1 MSNSVQQFVNGLK
14 SRNKDTQNKT
24 AQELS
29 LYVKTELREMPYDD
43 LVAFF
48 EDFNHHIFEMLSSAD
63 TNDKKGGVLAINCL
77 ISGDVVNT
85 TTQISRY
92 SNNLRQL
99 LPSSDICVMELA
111 AKVLVKLALLPGSKG
126 AESFE
131 FDIKRAFEW
140 LTEERT
146 EPKRHA
152 AVLILRE
159 LAVAMPTFFYQQVGS
174 FFDHI
179 MVAIKDPKPMIRE
192 GAGQALRAV
201 LIVTSQREGTKQNNN
216 PQWYNHCYDSAME
229 CFNEVPTRE
238 KGFSR
243 DDRIHGAMIVFN
255 EILRSSNSAWEKKYI
270 QLESLNVDRR
280 ARPTEDGHGIFPR
293 IRVPFMDKLSG
304 SSGGSGY
311 SSRYHDSSDM
321 KFFRQNSSIQESALC
336 RALVNDNYDLICQKV
351 MEQRVSKSPYVMQT
365 LLTILPRLAAFNRRE
380 FVEKHLK
387 SVVSYLIGTLKSKE
401 RERNLAFITLGYIA
415 VAVEKEMERY
425 VKRIMEVITAALPS
439 RDTPSKKKPA
449 VDPSVFMC
457 ITLLGHALK
466 SAITSDVSK
475 ILASMLSTGLST
487 GLTVCLHELCEN
499 VPQVKQDI
507 TSGLL
512 KILSCVLMNK
522 PLQPWQPT
530 KTQSA
535 INTNVYEQHVQDTP
549 TTVLALR
556 TLGTFNFEGHSL
568 LPFVQRCADHFL
580 VSEQQEIRIEAVQ
593 TCTLLL
599 KLALQSV
606 DSADG
611 SETLTQTVGNVL
623 EKILIVGITDVDPN
637 VRLRVLKSLDDSF
650 DSQLAQPWFLSS
662 LLITMNDEV
671 FEIRELA
678 IIIIGRLSAINPA
691 YVMPSLRKTMVQILT
706 ELEHSGMSRNKEQS
720 ARMLDHL
727 IVSTPRLISSYMRP
741 ILTILV
747 PKLKEPESNPGVML
761 NVLRAIG
768 DLAEVNGG
776 QQVLENWSD
785 ELLATLLEMLSDAGS
800 TDKRAVAL
808 WTLGQLVSATG
819 QAVSPYHKYPN
830 LIDIL
835 INFLKTEQQSY
846 VRRET
851 IRVLGLLGA
860 LDPYKH
866 KMNRGLIDSQT
877 NNILISIS
885 DTKTEEYTDLSTS
898 EMLINMGNQLE
909 EYYPA
914 VAISTLMKILRDPT
928 LSAHHISVV
937 QAITFIFKSLGIKCV
952 PYLSQVLP
960 SLLGNIRNA
969 EMNLKE
975 FLFQQLSIL
984 IEIVK
989 QHIISFMDEIF
1000 QLIKTFWNSNYP
1012 LQSTLIILV
1021 EKIAIALGC
1030 EFKIYLP
1037 QLMPQ
1042 ILRVLLHD
1050 NSTNRVVTVKLLSA
1064 LQKFGNNLDDYLH
1077 LIIPAVV
1084 KLFEPIDVPFA
1095 VSLAALE
1102 TINYLAEILDFTDF
1116 SSRII
1121 HPLVRVLDNH
1131 PGQLQTAALQT
1142 LCSIMIQLGKK
1153 YLVFV
1158 PLVNRVM
1165 IKHKISY
1172 TEYNKLLTKLQS
1184 STTLALDDEFRLR
1197 QARFKNRELSLASDT
1212 TIRKLNVSTVDL
1224 QLAFKANR
1232 RVSKDDWL
1240 EWLRRLSNGLLKE
1253 SKSPAL
1259 RSCRT
1264 LAQNYPQLL
1273 KDLFNAAFVSC
1284 WTDLPDN
1291 LKEELSSSLRQALMV
1306 PDLPEITQTI
1316 LNLAE
1321 FMEHCENDS
1330 LRIDPK
1336 ILGER
1341 AMECRAYAKALH
1353 YKEEEFHNMK
1363 EKDHAVFESLI
1374 LINNKLQQ
1382 KEAAEGLLE
1391 YAMEHRSASE
1401 EMKVQVRWYEKL
1413 HSWEK
1418 ALSLYEEK
1426 LVANANDLESRLGQM
1441 RCLEALGEWSSLHT
1455 LTKDKWEVLGNEG
1468 QSKAGRLAAA
1478 AAWGLR
1484 DWEGMHEFVK
1494 FIPEDTQDGSFYR
1507 AVLAVHH
1514 GEYELAQTLIDDTRD
1529 LLDTELTAMAGES
1542 YERAYGAMVCVQML
1556 AELEEV
1562 IQYKLIPERQET
1574 IKQMWWDR
1582 LLGGQRLVEDWQ
1594 RILQVHS
1601 LVVNPAN
1608 DVRTWLKFASLC
1620 RKSGSLKLSEKTL
1633 VMLLRYDPS
1642 EFPEHALQHSEPDIS
1657 FAYTKHMWMAGQ
1669 RKRAYD
1675 QLNSLVADMSAEKN
1689 FETEEKDE
1697 NRRLLARCYMK
1708 LGQWQ
1713 NQLQGLNEQSIR
1725 GILACYEKAT
1735 KHDSNWY
1742 KAWHLWAYMNF
1753 EVVQNQKQQEDL
1765 QKNPGGDKE
1774 KCMIKQ
1780 YAVPAVEGFF
1790 RSINLSQGNSLQ
1802 DTLRLLTLW
1811 FDYGQ
1816 YPKVF
1821 DALVEGM
1828 RMIEINTWLQVI
1840 PQLIARIDTPRNLVG
1855 ELIHQLLNDIGKCH
1869 PQALVYPLTVA
1880 SNSASSARR
1889 QAAHK
1894 ILGSMG
1900 EHSSTLVNQAI
1911 MCSEELIRVAILW
1924 HEQWHEGLEE
1934 ASRLYFGERNIK
1946 GMFETLEPL
1955 HQMLQRGPQTL
1966 KETSFNQAYGRDLN
1980 EAQEWCKHYKN
1991 SGNIRDLN
1999 QAWDLYYHVFRRIS
2013 RQLPQLTSLELQY
2026 VSPKLLACRDL
2037 ELAVPGSYT
2046 PGQELIRIASIQSNL
2061 QVITSK
2067 QRPRKL
2073 CIRGS
2078 NGKEYMFLLKGH
2090 EDLRQDERV
2099 MQLFGLVNTLLLND
2113 PDTFR
2118 RNLTI
2123 QRYAVIPLSTN
2134 SGLIGWVPHC
2144 DTLHTL
2150 IRDYRDKKK
2159 TMLNIEHRIMLRM
2172 APDYDHLTLM
2182 QKVEVFEYALE
2193 LTKGDD
2199 LAKLLWLKSPS
2210 SEVWFDRRT
2219 NYTRSLAVMSMVG
2232 YILGLGDRHPSNL
2245 MLDRLSGKILHIDF
2259 GDCFEVAMTR
2269 EKFPEKIPFRL
2280 TRMLINAMEVTGI
2293 EGTYRRTCES
2303 VMHVLRRNKD
2313 SLMAV
2318 LEAFVYD
2325 PLLNWRLLDADKN
2338 RRSKNAT
2345 DVDSTTESMEE
2356 TLDLLT
2362 INARNLRMNEANTA
2376 ATAAAAAAAAA
2387 AAGGGDAGAGGIDQ
2401 GSNCVANPAEATN
2414 NKARAIVDRVKQK
2427 LTGKDFN
2434 TAEVDVQRQIDL
2446 LIQQATNNE
2455 NLCQC
2460 YIGWCPFW

>member
-1 MSNSVQQFVNGLK
+1 MSTVVQQFVGGLK
-14 SRNKDTQNKT
+14 SRNKDAQNKA
-24 AQELS
+24 AQDLS
-29 LYVKTELREMPYDD
+29 LYVKTELREIPQDD
-43 LVAFF
+43 LLAFF
-48 EDFNHHIFEMLSSAD
+48 EDFNQYIFEMLSSAD

-92 SNNLRQL
+92 SNNLRNL
-99 LPSSDICVMELA
+99 LPSSDISVMELA

-146 EPKRHA
+146 EGKRHA
-152 AVLILRE
+152 AVLVLRE

-174 FFDHI
+174 FFEHI
-179 MVAIKDPKPMIRE
+179 FVAIKDPKPMIRE

-216 PQWYNHCYDSAME
+216 PQWYNHCYDSAMD
-229 CFNEVPTRE
+229 CFKELPSRE
-238 KGFSR
+238 KGFNR
-243 DDRIHGAMIVFN
+243 DDRIHGAIIVFN
-255 EILRSSNSAWEKKYI
+255 EILRCSNAAWEKKYI

-280 ARPTEDGHGIFPR
+280 VRHTEEGHSIFPR
-293 IRVPFMDKLSG
+293 IRVPFMEKLNAGHG
-304 SSGGSGY
+304 SS
-311 SSRYHDSSDM
+311 SSRSTDGSDV
-321 KFFRQNSSIQESALC
+321 KFFRQNSSIQESAIC
-336 RALVNDNYDLICQKV
+336 RALVHDNYDVICQKV
-351 MEQRVSKSPYVMQT
+351 LEQRNSKSPYVIQS
-365 LLTILPRLAAFNRRE
+365 LLTILPRLAAFNRRD
-380 FVEKHLK
+380 FVTNHLK
-387 SVVSYLIGTLKSKE
+387 AVVNYLILTVKSKE
-401 RERNLAFITLGYIA
+401 KERNLAFVTLGYIA
-415 VAVEKEMERY
+415 VAVEKDIAPFRT
-425 VKRIMEVITAALPS
+425 RIVDVITAALPPKE
-439 RDTPSKKKPA
+439 TPSKKKIF

-466 SAITSDVSK
+466 SAITTDIK
-475 ILASMLSTGLST
+475 NMILPMLSTGLST
-487 GLTVCLHELCEN
+487 GLTVCLHELSEN
-499 VPQVKQDI
+499 VPQMRQEI

-522 PLQPWQPT
+522 PLPQFIPGRPQGT
-530 KTQSA
+530 TTV
-535 INTNVYEQHVQDTP
+535 NLYEQQIQDTP

-580 VSEQQEIRIEAVQ
+580 LSEQQEIRIEAVQ

-606 DSADG
+606 DSTDG
-611 SETLTQTVGNVL
+611 SETLTQTVGSVL

-650 DSQLAQPWFLSS
+650 DSQLAQPWFLCS

-678 IIIIGRLSAINPA
+678 IIIIGRLSVINPA

-741 ILTILV
+741 ILSILV
-747 PKLKEPESNPGVML
+747 PKLKEPESNPGVVL

-776 QQVLENWSD
+776 HHVLEMWSD

-800 TDKRAVAL
+800 TEKRGVAL

-819 QAVSPYHKYPN
+819 QAVQPYHKYPN

-835 INFLKTEQQSY
+835 INFLKTEQQPY

-866 KMNRGLIDSQT
+866 KMNRGLIDSQK

-885 DTKTEEYTDLSTS
+885 DTKTDEYSDLSTS
-898 EMLINMGNQLE
+898 EMLINMGNNLE

-928 LSAHHISVV
+928 LSHHHISVV

-969 EMNLKE
+969 EVNLKE

-989 QHIISFMDEIF
+989 QHIISFMEEIF
-1000 QLIKTFWNSNYP
+1000 QLIKTFWNSSYP
-1012 LQSTLIILV
+1012 LQPTLINLV

-1050 NSTNRVVTVKLLSA
+1050 ASTNRTVTVKLLTA

-1084 KLFEPIDVPFA
+1084 KLFEPIEVPYQ

-1172 TEYNKLLTKLQS
+1172 TEYNKLLSKLQGQS
-1184 STTLALDDEFRLR
+1184 TLALDDEFRLR
-1197 QARFKNRELSLASDT
+1197 QARFKNREMSLASDT

-1232 RVSKDDWL
+1232 RVSRDDWL
-1240 EWLRRLSNGLLKE
+1240 EWLRRLSIGLLKE

-1284 WTDLPDN
+1284 WTDLPDS

-1321 FMEHCENDS
+1321 FMEHCENDA

-1353 YKEEEFHNMK
+1353 YKEEEFLNMK
-1363 EKDHAVFESLI
+1363 DKDQSVFESLI

-1418 ALSLYEEK
+1418 ALNLYQDK
-1426 LVANANDLESRLGQM
+1426 LETNANDLESRLGQW
-1441 RCLEALGEWSSLHT
+1441 RCLEALGEWSTLNS
-1455 LTKDKWEVLGNEG
+1455 LTKETWETLGSEG

-1478 AAWGLR
+1478 AAWGLK
-1484 DWEGMHEFVK
+1484 DWEGMQEFVK

-1514 GEYELAQTLIDDTRD
+1514 GEYELAQTLIDETRD

-1556 AELEEV
+1556 SELEEV

-1574 IKQMWWDR
+1574 IQAMWWDR

-1594 RILQVHS
+1594 RILQVHT
-1601 LVVNPAN
+1601 LVVQPAN
-1608 DVRTWLKFASLC
+1608 DVKTWLKFASLC
-1620 RKSGSLKLSEKTL
+1620 RKSDSLKLSEKTL
-1633 VMLLRYDPS
+1633 VMLLRYNPS
-1642 EFPEHALQHSEPDIS
+1642 EYPDHPLEFMQPDIS
-1657 FAYTKHMWMAGQ
+1657 FAYAKHLWAAGDQ
-1669 RKRAYD
+1669 QKAYN
-1675 QLNSLVADMSAEKN
+1675 QLNRLVADMGIEGN
-1689 FETEEKDE
+1689 FDAEEKDE

-1713 NQLQGLNEQSIR
+1713 NQLQGLNEQSIK

-1765 QKNPGGDKE
+1765 LKNPGGDKE
-1774 KCMIKQ
+1774 KCMIRQ

-1790 RSINLSQGNSLQ
+1790 RSINLSHGNSLQ

-1828 RMIEINTWLQVI
+1828 RVIEINTWLQVI

-2046 PGQELIRIASIQSNL
+2046 PGQELISIASIQSNL

-2303 VMHVLRRNKD
+2303 VMNVLRRNKD

-2345 DVDSTTESMEE
+2345 DVDSTTESIEE
-2356 TLDLLT
+2356 TLDLLA
-2362 INARNLRMNEANTA
+2362 INARNLRMNEANA
-2376 ATAAAAAAAAA
+2376 N
-2387 AAGGGDAGAGGIDQ
+2387 GGGDVVDQ
-2401 GSNCVANPAEATN
+2401 GSNCIANPAEATN

-2434 TAEVDVQRQIDL
+2434 TNDPVSVQRQIDL
-2446 LIQQATNNE
+2446 LIRQATNNE